1 MNAQINLLLFVLTT
15 SVGFTQNCMADFTF
29 GPTDLTIDFSDQSAS
44 AADDPIVSWNWYFGD
59 GSGSTQQNPTHSFP
73 DPDNYDVCLAI
84 QTANGCT
91 DQLCIE
97 IETCVLQLSV
107 SVGDC
112 NANNEI
118 PLTINVSDPY
128 DAARDINISVD
139 AAGFLIAWSIG
150 YYLGQGN
157 TPVAAPHPMQSFV
170 NCTAE
175 TTDHYTCSMHF
186 SLEQPEPGQ
195 CPACGM
201 KLIKKRLL
209 PQFNPD
215 LVALSDAEL
224 LLSGVETQIVG
235 DPKSSRGG
243 IPVSGRLKIPPGQ
256 IRRQVAGLPGR
267 IEALYITAEGD
278 YVKKGAPIASIYSK
292 DLIAVVEAFVHN
304 TNSESILR
312 AAKNNLKSWNL
323 DLEVLQQFD
332 VASGQYRHPVT
343 ISADYEGYVL
353 EHFTH
358 TGDYTANAHM
368 GAPATLYT
376 IASLDKLW
384 AVLEMYE
391 TQLSSIRLGRQ
402 VHLTTEAFPGE
413 RFGGT
418 ISFISPVVDPD
429 TRTVE
434 VRV

>member
-1 MNAQINLLLFVLTT
+1 MTSNLKL
-15 SVGFTQNCMADFTF
+15 G
-29 GPTDLTIDFSDQSAS
+29 I
-44 AADDPIVSWNWYFGD
+44 
-59 GSGSTQQNPTHSFP
+59 
-73 DPDNYDVCLAI
+73 
-84 QTANGCT
+84 
-91 DQLCIE
+91 
-97 IETCVLQLSV
+97 
-107 SVGDC
+107 
-112 NANNEI
+112 
-118 PLTINVSDPY
+118 
-128 DAARDINISVD
+128 
-139 AAGFLIAWSIG
+139 AAGFLIAWSLG

-175 TTDHYTCSMHF
+175 TTDYYTCSMHL

-224 LLSGVETQIVG
+224 LLSGVETQIAG

-368 GAPATLYT
+368 GAPTTLYT

-384 AVLEMYE
+384 AVLEVYE
-391 TQLSSIRLGRQ
+391 TQLSSIRLGSQ

-413 RFGGT
+413 RFGGK

-434 VRV
+434 VRVELRNPGHRLKPEMLMEGIVALGTGPGHSPILLPRSAILWTGKRSVVYVRDSAFNQPVFRPRTVVLGPSHGDFYAIEDGLAPGEEIAVNGVFAIDAAAQLRGGRSMMSPGRVAEEPVAAQH